1 MCLLLSLWQE
11 YCDWLVWEPEIEE
24 EVQQTPPNSQTS
36 REMVGGGIEG
46 LPLKGKEHHLT
57 SSCWRGAGMLELLG
71 QRVLGQGEKQLST
84 NPQSL
89 QLGFFYFFVLPL

>member
-11 YCDWLVWEPEIEE
+11 YCDWLVWEPEIEG

-57 SSCWRGAGMLELLG
+57 SSCQRGAGMLELLG
-71 QRVLGQGEKQLST
+71 QQVLGQGEEHCPPIFRVFNWDFL
-84 NPQSL
+84 
-89 QLGFFYFFVLPL
+89 FFVLPL